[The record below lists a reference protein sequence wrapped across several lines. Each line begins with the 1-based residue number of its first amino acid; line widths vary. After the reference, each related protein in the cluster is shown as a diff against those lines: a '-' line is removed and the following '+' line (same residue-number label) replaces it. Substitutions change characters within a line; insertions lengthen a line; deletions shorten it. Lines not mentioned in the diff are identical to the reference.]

1 MTERQPQ
8 IDLMKGFFVI
18 FMILGHMGQ
27 ILGRSLGLVMVAGAS
42 VLYPGVF
49 SGFFFCFGFAV
60 WWSYFQRPK
69 FRRKRMLGAALGC
82 FAAYVVSGSAYQIL
96 LAGEKPGL
104 DLILRVSFL
113 REIPF
118 YSEFL
123 LSFSA
128 VILIAALCP
137 ALIRVTTRN
146 ARYLAISSLL
156 CLLLAHFHANQSWPP
171 VAGLF
176 IGQLNSS
183 CYPVLLYLPLFL
195 LGAFVARHKLR
206 YNLFAAAL
214 AFVASALFVASE
226 FYSVPHL
233 TPRRFPPNA
242 IWIVGSACIVYLFLG
257 LATIS
262 AAKAHRAAQRY
273 LNALG
278 QSVLYYLVLSNLVI
292 FALAALGL
300 KQGLNLHSGLIVY
313 VILMAFLFFLQS
325 IVTDYRRATE
335 VFDRRLDQP
344 RRVGTLSG
352 RLADS
357 AQDAGHGRAT
367 QEEARHS
374 AYEEARHSAYEEA
387 RHST

>member
-1 MTERQPQ
+1 
-8 IDLMKGFFVI
+8 
-18 FMILGHMGQ
+18 
-27 ILGRSLGLVMVAGAS
+27 
-42 VLYPGVF
+42 
-49 SGFFFCFGFAV
+49 
-60 WWSYFQRPK
+60 
-69 FRRKRMLGAALGC
+69 
-82 FAAYVVSGSAYQIL
+82 
-96 LAGEKPGL
+96 
-104 DLILRVSFL
+104 
-113 REIPF
+113 
-118 YSEFL
+118 
-123 LSFSA
+123 
-128 VILIAALCP
+128 
-137 ALIRVTTRN
+137 
-146 ARYLAISSLL
+146 
-156 CLLLAHFHANQSWPP
+156 
-171 VAGLF
+171 
-176 IGQLNSS
+176 
-183 CYPVLLYLPLFL
+183 LFL